1 MVSSPL
7 EGGLSIDR
15 SAGGPIVSPKAH
27 AVVGNPEA
35 RKEGIRIWDGR
46 KSIDSG

>member
-1 MVSSPL
+1 MVSSPF

-15 SAGGPIVSPKAH
+15 SAGGPKRVRRRMRLWGTCKAQNKGMS
-27 AVVGNPEA
+27 V
-35 RKEGIRIWDGR
+35 WDER